1 MKLFVAIC
9 SVLLLLFN
17 AAHVESRRHSDGD
30 SDRQYKLFVFGDE
43 YADTGNYPLADLTRT
58 TRAWY
63 YPYGSNDYDHGTAA
77 SGRFSNGLVL
87 SDFVAR
93 ILGREDSPPPER
105 QREQNG
111 VDPSGMNF
119 AVGGAGVVKG
129 TKEAPKLGTQIS
141 KFKTMVNHG
150 IIDKDLKH
158 SVALIA
164 FSGKRDY
171 AHVKDMTN
179 AEIEATAQDVTDKI
193 ADAVEQ
199 LMELGVKK
207 LLVST
212 LPPLGCT
219 PWLSRSDDG
228 YDDSCDSNMIA
239 SIHSVYLDEKV
250 LKYEAVFN
258 LDLKATFDHLA
269 VNRNS
274 GSRAKKFEYKLEP
287 CCESFDQSGYC
298 GQRENGK
305 PQYNVCSKPDKHFYW
320 DDINP
325 TDAGWKAVMEELQES
340 IENFLDISSW

>member
-1 MKLFVAIC
+1 
-9 SVLLLLFN
+9 N
-17 AAHVESRRHSDGD
+17 
-30 SDRQYKLFVFGDE
+30 
-43 YADTGNYPLADLTRT
+43 GNYPLADLSST

-93 ILGREDSPPPER
+93 ILGGKDSPPPES

-111 VDPSGMNF
+111 VDPFGMNF

-129 TKEAPKLGTQIS
+129 TKEAPNLGTQIN
-141 KFKTMVNHG
+141 KFKTMVKHG
-150 IIDKDLKH
+150 IIDDDLNH

-179 AEIEATAQDVTDKI
+179 AEIEAMAQDVTDRI

-199 LMELGVKK
+199 LMELCVKK

-228 YDDSCDSNMIA
+228 YDDSCDNHKVA
-239 SIHSVYLDEKV
+239 SIHNAYLDDKV
-250 LKYEAVFN
+250 FKYEAVFN
-258 LDLKATFDHLA
+258 LDLKATFDHLT
-269 VNRNS
+269 VNHNS
-274 GSRAKKFEYKLEP
+274 
-287 CCESFDQSGYC
+287 
-298 GQRENGK
+298 
-305 PQYNVCSKPDKHFYW
+305 
-320 DDINP
+320 
-325 TDAGWKAVMEELQES
+325 
-340 IENFLDISSW
+340 